1 MIDAFRHSALVRALY
16 RLVRHFRGAKV
27 RVPKPITEYETYTLE
42 DPDRP
47 GVEIL
52 VAEVPD
58 GLSTTHEARHQY
70 DDRSVAVPHGMGSI
84 WFTVIGPRQVVMAHA
99 TFGGDQGKVQCC
111 TIEVEPAFRKQGL
124 ATLLY
129 LLASDTFAA
138 PVIPSDNRTAH
149 AIAFWNGRT
158 EISA

>member
-1 MIDAFRHSALVRALY
+1 M
-16 RLVRHFRGAKV
+16 
-27 RVPKPITEYETYTLE
+27 PKPITEYETYTLE

-84 WFTVIGPRQVVMAHA
+84 WFTVIGPRQVVMVHA